1 MAMEIAIV
9 GLGNLGGALARAFAR
24 VGYRVFAG
32 VRDEKETDRA
42 ALENY
47 HKNISIHMMEEVGAM
62 SDTIFF
68 CVTPPAITEVC
79 DRVGSLDNKLIVD
92 TMNCIHSHPEVYADT
107 FKALSAI
114 YPQCHVV
121 KAFNTTGYENILHPN
136 FGGVPIDTFM
146 AGDDEHAKHR
156 VHRMAK
162 DIGFSECY
170 DFGGANTVHLLEEL
184 ARIWVNLALFQGNG
198 RNIAFKILKRCPY

>member
-1 MAMEIAIV
+1 MEIAIV

-92 TMNCIHSHPEVYADT
+92 TMNCIHSHPV
-107 FKALSAI
+107 S
-114 YPQCHVV
+114 
-121 KAFNTTGYENILHPN
+121 
-136 FGGVPIDTFM
+136 
-146 AGDDEHAKHR
+146 
-156 VHRMAK
+156 
-162 DIGFSECY
+162 
-170 DFGGANTVHLLEEL
+170 
-184 ARIWVNLALFQGNG
+184 
-198 RNIAFKILKRCPY
+198 